1 MWQDTDAVAVGLT
14 RVGARAAHTA
24 PHTPTWAIVVGIGL
38 GVLLTLFWL
47 GLALVSIRQPPGHE
61 GDDDHGSGPG
71 GGGPG
76 RSGPDGG
83 GPPGSA
89 PVSWADF
96 EREFAAYVSAQ
107 KVGMR

>member
-1 MWQDTDAVAVGLT
+1 MWRDADAAAVGLT
-14 RVGARAAHTA
+14 RAGARAAHTA

-38 GVLLTLFWL
+38 GVLLVVLWL
-47 GLALVSIRQPPGHE
+47 GLALVSIRRPPGRD

-76 RSGPDGG
+76 RRGPDGG
-83 GPPGSA
+83 EPPGSA

-96 EREFAAYVSAQ
+96 EREFAAYVAER
-107 KVGMR
+107 KAGVR